1 MARGRRDRRARA
13 LGAVVGGAAG
23 LLVGA
28 PLAGASMGA
37 TAAGGIQ
44 RAAAVHRQ
52 DHPERR
58 PERRPAPRVRLS
70 APLEDAALASLFLV
84 SLWARLVR

>member
-1 MARGRRDRRARA
+1 
-13 LGAVVGGAAG
+13 
-23 LLVGA
+23 
-28 PLAGASMGA
+28 MGA